1 MLLES
6 QARSNVETAQ
16 AESGMLREDIT
27 NQVGAGVTYT
37 GNANLKGYDPIL
49 IAMVRRLMPNLVAF
63 DLCGVQ
69 PMSAPVGL
77 IFALKSRYTSQA
89 GDEALFQEAKTQYA
103 GTGVHSAPLDPFD
116 PALSTGRP
124 MSAAAGEQ
132 LGVLGGTAIAE
143 MAFSIDRVSVTA
155 KTRALKAEFTIELQQ
170 DLKAI
175 HGLDAETELANI
187 LSNEINAEINRE
199 VIRTIYLIA
208 VAGAQQNVTVP
219 GEFDVNLDSNGR
231 WLVEK
236 FKGLMYQLER
246 DANQIA
252 KETRRG
258 KGNIVLTSSDIA
270 SALSMAGLLD
280 NATNLKD
287 NLKVDDM
294 GNTFV
299 GTLNGRLDVYI
310 DPYSITGSTNFYVVG
325 FKGKNAYD
333 AGLFYCPY
341 VPLQL
346 VKALDPNTFQPKIGF
361 KTRYGLVSNPFSN
374 LAGNSDGALTANA
387 NIY

>member
-1 MLLES
+1 
-6 QARSNVETAQ
+6 
-16 AESGMLREDIT
+16 
-27 NQVGAGVTYT
+27 
-37 GNANLKGYDPIL
+37 
-49 IAMVRRLMPNLVAF
+49 
-63 DLCGVQ
+63 
-69 PMSAPVGL
+69 
-77 IFALKSRYTSQA
+77 
-89 GDEALFQEAKTQYA
+89 
-103 GTGVHSAPLDPFD
+103 
-116 PALSTGRP
+116 

-387 NIY
+387 NIYYRKVKVQNLM